1 MSSPKT
7 DLKRAAKSSS
17 RPIRIR
23 LSQVTAD
30 AEQEFCHRDPR
41 ALEAASLAPLVENLV
56 SEGQQTPLTVH
67 DSGRTDA
74 AGRKVYILVGGFR
87 RYHSLRKAAADN
99 LDAAHIHDE
108 MEVDAVE
115 VVKGAG
121 QDAAEFRKDLL
132 VRSVAENEVRKQF
145 TNDEKLAIV
154 KQFHSARVPAPRA
167 ASALGV
173 SETQYQR
180 FLSIVSHPWL
190 HDLVTGQCVG
200 STDAAELAQKAEKH
214 DRLED
219 LRRELTRWVAAR
231 RKQLDA
237 ERRELAKVGKKLA
250 GAAAAVKKY
259 LDRKLVK
266 HWLDCIEQGRP
277 FEGKPEFNFGILIDP
292 EKKTITVPGRVF
304 RADDLTVADFE
315 TMIAELQEAT
325 GELVPLLR
333 QRRVAEA
340 ARDVSDEERERE
352 LARIL
357 AERRRRKAEER
368 RAEAGRPAEGFHA
381 AGTLHEEEIDTDDA
395 GDGDALAEG
404 AEDES

>member
-1 MSSPKT
+1 MSEPKT
-7 DLKRAAKSSS
+7 QLKRAAKSAS
-17 RPIRIR
+17 RPIRVR
-23 LSQVTAD
+23 LSQINAD
-30 AEQEFCHRDPR
+30 KQQDFCHRDTK
-41 ALEAASLAPLVENLV
+41 ALDAATLAPLVENLV
-56 SEGQQTPLTVH
+56 SEGQQTPLTVY

-74 AGRKVYILVGGFR
+74 AGRTMYVLVGGFR
-87 RYHSLRKAAADN
+87 RYHSLHKAAADN
-99 LDAAHIHDE
+99 LDATHIHTE

-121 QDAAEFRKDLL
+121 QDDAEFRKDLL
-132 VRSVAENEVRKQF
+132 VRSVGENEQRKNF

-154 KQFHSARVPAPRA
+154 KQFHAAKVPAPRA

-214 DRLED
+214 GRLDD
-219 LRRELTRWVAAR
+219 LRGELTRWVAAR

-237 ERRELAKVGKKLA
+237 ERRELAKVGKKPT
-250 GAAAAVKKY
+250 GAAATVKKY

-277 FEGKPEFNFGILIDP
+277 FAGKPEFNFGILIDP

-304 RADDLTVADFE
+304 RADELTVADFE

-325 GELVPLLR
+325 GELIPLLR

-357 AERRRRKAEER
+357 AERRRRKEEQR
-368 RAEAGRPAEGFHA
+368 RAEAGRPADDFHA
-381 AGTLHEEEIDTDDA
+381 ADAPAEEEIDT
-395 GDGDALAEG
+395 
-404 AEDES
+404 EDEAAGEEDRA

>member
-1 MSSPKT
+1 MSESKT
-7 DLKRAAKSSS
+7 QLKRAAKSAS
-17 RPIRIR
+17 RPIRVR
-23 LSQVTAD
+23 LSQINAD
-30 AEQEFCHRDPR
+30 KQQEFCHRDAR
-41 ALEAASLAPLVENLV
+41 ALDAATLAPLVENLV
-56 SEGQQTPLTVH
+56 SEGQQTPLTVY

-74 AGRKVYILVGGFR
+74 AGRTMYILVGGFR
-87 RYHSLRKAAADN
+87 RYHSLHKAAADN
-99 LDAAHIHDE
+99 LDAAHIHAE

-121 QDAAEFRKDLL
+121 QDDAEFRKDLL
-132 VRSVAENEVRKQF
+132 VRSVGENEQRKNF

-154 KQFHSARVPAPRA
+154 KQFHAAKVPAPRA

-200 STDAAELAQKAEKH
+200 STDAAELAQKGEKH
-214 DRLED
+214 GRLDD
-219 LRRELTRWVAAR
+219 LRGELTRWVAAR

-237 ERRELAKVGKKLA
+237 ERRELAKVGKKLT
-250 GAAAAVKKY
+250 GAAATVKKY

-277 FEGKPEFNFGILIDP
+277 FAGKPEFNFGILIDP

-304 RADDLTVADFE
+304 RADELTVADFE

-325 GELVPLLR
+325 GELIPLLR

-357 AERRRRKAEER
+357 ADRRRRKEEQR
-368 RAEAGRPAEGFHA
+368 RAEAGRPADDFHA
-381 AGTLHEEEIDTDDA
+381 ADAPDEEDIDTDDETA
-395 GDGDALAEG
+395 GE
-404 AEDES
+404 EDRA